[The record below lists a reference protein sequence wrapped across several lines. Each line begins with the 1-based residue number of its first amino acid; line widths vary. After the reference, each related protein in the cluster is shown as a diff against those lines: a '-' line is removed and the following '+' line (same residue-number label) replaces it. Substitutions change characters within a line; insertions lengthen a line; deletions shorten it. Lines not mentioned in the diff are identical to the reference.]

1 MVSWTTSSFVDTRKF
16 VVIASHSMSEAA
28 VRLTRQDVISVLKSK
43 WWVLPVTVALCT
55 GLLFAQASDFDS
67 EPARVESTRRLE
79 GREVLSSLIALE
91 IDAQAFAPLLSI
103 GGELVR
109 FNSDEA
115 QERRNR
121 ENDFDVKLVVSQVP
135 GDYNVINKEV
145 TDRNTIYSYVSV
157 GTGIFVFTCTES
169 TEKDC
174 QRALDVGVAE
184 FEDFRSATIRS
195 SIDLVANALE
205 SRLDA
210 VREMISAT
218 DESTALLAQRQLEV
232 ELASQVAVLRSS
244 TTNSAFELSLLDEV
258 VEPKAATVNTVTTS
272 TYLLGIVLGGLIG
285 GLIILQF
292 AVLRS
297 RRP

>member
-1 MVSWTTSSFVDTRKF
+1 
-16 VVIASHSMSEAA
+16 MSE
-28 VRLTRQDVISVLKSK
+28 VTIRLTRQGLISALKSK
-43 WWVLPVTVALCT
+43 WWIVPLTVAIST

-67 EPARVESTRRLE
+67 EPARVETIRRLE

-103 GGELVR
+103 GGELAH
-109 FNSDEA
+109 FNSDES
-115 QERRNR
+115 QSQRN
-121 ENDFDVKLVVSQVP
+121 EANGLDVKLHVSQVP
-135 GDYNVINKEV
+135 GDYDVINKEV

-174 QRALDVGVAE
+174 ARALDIGVTE
-184 FEDFRSATIRS
+184 FEASRSATIRS
-195 SIDLVANALE
+195 SIDLVADALE
-205 SRLDA
+205 ARLG
-210 VREMISAT
+210 VVQEMIST
-218 DESTALLAQRQLEV
+218 TEDSTALLAQRQLEV
-232 ELASQVAVLRSS
+232 ELASQVEVLRSS
-244 TTNSAFELSLLDEV
+244 ATDAAFTLSLVDEV

-272 TYLLGIVLGGLIG
+272 TYLLGLLLGVLIG

-292 AVLRS
+292 AALRS

>member
-1 MVSWTTSSFVDTRKF
+1 
-16 VVIASHSMSEAA
+16 MSE
-28 VRLTRQDVISVLKSK
+28 VTIRLTRQGLISALKSK
-43 WWVLPVTVALCT
+43 WWIVPLTVAIST

-67 EPARVESTRRLE
+67 EPARVETIRRLE

-103 GGELVR
+103 GGELAR
-109 FNSDEA
+109 FNSDES
-115 QERRNR
+115 QSQRN
-121 ENDFDVKLVVSQVP
+121 EANGLDVKLHVSQVP
-135 GDYNVINKEV
+135 GDYDVINKEV

-174 QRALDVGVAE
+174 ARALDIGVTE
-184 FEDFRSATIRS
+184 FEASRSATIRS
-195 SIDLVANALE
+195 SIDLVADALE
-205 SRLDA
+205 ARLG
-210 VREMISAT
+210 VVQEMIST
-218 DESTALLAQRQLEV
+218 TGDSTALLAQRQLEV
-232 ELASQVAVLRSS
+232 ELASQVEVLRSS
-244 TTNSAFELSLLDEV
+244 ATDAAFELSLVDEV

-272 TYLLGIVLGGLIG
+272 TYLLGLLLGVLIG

-292 AVLRS
+292 AALRS

>member
-1 MVSWTTSSFVDTRKF
+1 
-16 VVIASHSMSEAA
+16 MSE
-28 VRLTRQDVISVLKSK
+28 VTIRLTRQGLISALKSK
-43 WWVLPVTVALCT
+43 WWIVPLTVAIST

-67 EPARVESTRRLE
+67 EPARVETIRRLE

-103 GGELVR
+103 GGELAR
-109 FNSDEA
+109 FNSDES
-115 QERRNR
+115 QSQRN
-121 ENDFDVKLVVSQVP
+121 EANGLDVKLHVSQVP
-135 GDYNVINKEV
+135 GDYDVINKEV

-174 QRALDVGVAE
+174 ARALDIGVTE
-184 FEDFRSATIRS
+184 FEASRSATIRS
-195 SIDLVANALE
+195 SIDLVADALE
-205 SRLDA
+205 ARLG
-210 VREMISAT
+210 VVQEMIST
-218 DESTALLAQRQLEV
+218 TEDSTALLAQRQLEV
-232 ELASQVAVLRSS
+232 ELASQVEVLRSS
-244 TTNSAFELSLLDEV
+244 ATDAAFTLSLVDEV

-272 TYLLGIVLGGLIG
+272 TYLLGLLLGVLIG

-292 AVLRS
+292 AALRS